1 MKKVLFYTVMSATFS
16 CVAILDLIA
25 SVVNF
30 IEHRYMDFTFGIGI
44 TVLATFAAGY
54 FAGCTSRTIHKI
66 KQSAKN
72 PRVT

>member
-1 MKKVLFYTVMSATFS
+1 MKKYVFLSAAFS
-16 CVAILDLIA
+16 CAAMLDLIV

-44 TVLATFAAGY
+44 TILATFAAGY
-54 FAGCTSRTIHKI
+54 FAGCSSRTIHKI

-72 PRVT
+72 PRVS